1 MSDPLLVQLTCF
13 LTESKASDDEQQF
26 VQQKQDEQ
34 HGGTTLFL
42 KKREKETRSKAKDVG
57 VETSFIRFFGVMQV
71 FPTLVCLP
79 SPGGVLA
86 EF

>member
-1 MSDPLLVQLTCF
+1 M
-13 LTESKASDDEQQF
+13 
-26 VQQKQDEQ
+26 QQKQDEQ
-34 HGGTTLFL
+34 HGGMTLFL

-71 FPTLVCLP
+71 FPTLLCLP